1 MEKFIKLVG
10 ANVDSDIAGY
20 SFNVSG
26 AVYVDTFAN
35 EGGGSPAFGRTRVYY
50 DDGNFVQINL
60 ASSDLGTEI
69 VNSTTTSATANKL
82 NDTGVNFNTVNASTP
97 LVGKTVYNTSDGTTA
112 TITAIDGDNVLSI
125 SADIMANA
133 ETYIIADSSQVFVL
147 AKALSNAIVEVNSN
161 HWRDNVLEFNPPVEV
176 DAVAATW

>member
-50 DDGNFVQINL
+50 DDGNFLQVNL
-60 ASSDLGTEI
+60 EFSDLGTEI
-69 VNSTTTSATANKL
+69 VNSAATSATTNKL

-97 LVGKTVYNTSDGTTA
+97 LVGKTVYNTTDGTTA

-133 ETYIIADSSQVFVL
+133 ETYIIADSSQVFVF
-147 AKALSNAIVEVNSN
+147 ARALSNAIVEANSN
-161 HWRDNVLEFNPPVEV
+161 HWRNNVLEFNAPVSV
-176 DAVAATW
+176 LAITTTW